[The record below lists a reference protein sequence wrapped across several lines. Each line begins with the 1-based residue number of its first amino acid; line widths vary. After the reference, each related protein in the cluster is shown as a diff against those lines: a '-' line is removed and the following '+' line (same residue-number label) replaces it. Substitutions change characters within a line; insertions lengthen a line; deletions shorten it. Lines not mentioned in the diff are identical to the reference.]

1 MAKLNVD
8 IWAEGEVIKAFKFSD
23 GYKYTGADA
32 AQKLNDH
39 FTRKARFMPLG
50 KMKIHP
56 WKPIAAHLN

>member
-39 FTRKARFMPLG
+39 FLAKVQVMPLG
-50 KMKIHP
+50 EMRIHP
-56 WKPIAAHLN
+56 WKPIEPHLN